1 MKYLIDEN
9 KRQFKAN
16 LHCHSTLSDG
26 EWTPERIKE
35 EYKKRGYS
43 VVAITDHERLVEHND
58 LTDEQIL
65 FITAYEMYI
74 RTMPFDYLTDGQ
86 THINLY
92 SKSPENKMLYF
103 TPNHTKYIPKE
114 EWAGVDYHYL
124 VKNREHSV
132 EFVRKAIEQAHEC
145 GFLVCHNHPTWSLE
159 DYRFLDA
166 YEHCFAMEIYNNSAC
181 MDGFNEYNAHFYE
194 CQLNRGRKMAV
205 IAGDDNHN
213 RYPTDSPKNDS
224 FGGITYILADKLD
237 YNSIITAMERQDF
250 YATEGPQIFSLI
262 LDGGVLKV
270 KTSPARRICFVTN
283 CHKRA
288 VFYAGQG
295 QVISSG
301 EFTLHEKV
309 EWVYL
314 EVTDQSGKRAYS
326 RAYFREEL
334 QE

>member
-1 MKYLIDEN
+1 
-9 KRQFKAN
+9 
-16 LHCHSTLSDG
+16 
-26 EWTPERIKE
+26 
-35 EYKKRGYS
+35 
-43 VVAITDHERLVEHND
+43 
-58 LTDEQIL
+58 
-65 FITAYEMYI
+65 
-74 RTMPFDYLTDGQ
+74 
-86 THINLY
+86 
-92 SKSPENKMLYF
+92 
-103 TPNHTKYIPKE
+103 
-114 EWAGVDYHYL
+114 
-124 VKNREHSV
+124 
-132 EFVRKAIEQAHEC
+132 
-145 GFLVCHNHPTWSLE
+145 
-159 DYRFLDA
+159 
-166 YEHCFAMEIYNNSAC
+166 ME
-181 MDGFNEYNAHFYE
+181 GFNEYNAHFYE

-213 RYPTDSPKNDS
+213 HYPTDSPKNDS